1 MGNDKNKSK
10 SRISGWFTVII
21 IIVTILILGMMVGQK
36 SKKVEAAK
44 KNAISDN
51 EAAINVV
58 TLELK
63 PETVKDKITLPGV
76 VRPWIQV
83 IVSAEVAGR
92 AIEKT
97 IGEGTKVS
105 KGDVIARIDSAKY
118 LNAYN
123 AAKASYESAVAS
135 KKRLTNLY
143 SSKLSNKSDLD
154 TITAQAANYEASM
167 KIAALDLEKCSV
179 QAPVSGLI
187 NRLLFEEG
195 QFIDTGVPV
204 AEIIQIDKVKV
215 TVGIP
220 ESDMNKV
227 RSLTDFQ
234 VAFKGLDEKIFQ
246 AKKHF
251 LSKTTSSLARLYDL
265 DVVIENPE
273 HEILPGMFGR
283 VELVKQKTDNTLSVP
298 LFSIIATSGEKVVY
312 IAQKNKHYDLL
323 AAAFNAWGIDQTPP
337 KDRAQKKIVKTGLQE
352 GWMVQITEGLAAGD
366 EVIISGQRNM
376 SEQQKIKIIKKVSEQ
391 EELAQ

>member
-1 MGNDKNKSK
+1 MSNDKIKSK
-10 SRISGWFTVII
+10 GGISGWLTVIVMI
-21 IIVTILILGMMVGQK
+21 MTILILGMMVGQK

-44 KNAISDN
+44 KNAISDS
-51 EAAINVV
+51 EASINVV

-63 PETVKDKITLPGV
+63 PKTVKDKINLPGV
-76 VRPWIQV
+76 VKPWTQV

-97 IGEGTKVS
+97 INEGRKVS

-118 LNAYN
+118 LNAFN
-123 AAKASYESAVAS
+123 AAKASYESAIAS

-154 TITAQAANYEASM
+154 SITAQTANYEAAM
-167 KIAALDLEKCSV
+167 KIAALDLAKCSV
-179 QAPVSGLI
+179 KAPVSGII
-187 NRLLFEEG
+187 NRVLFEEG

-215 TVGIP
+215 NVGIP

-227 RSLTDFQ
+227 RSLTNFS
-234 VAFKGLDEKIFQ
+234 VEFKGLNGEIFQ

-265 DVVIENPE
+265 DVVIENPG

-283 VELVKQKTDNTLSVP
+283 IEIVKQKAENTLSVP
-298 LFSIIATSGEKVVY
+298 LFSIISTSNQKLVY
-312 IAQKNKHYDLL
+312 IAQKNIHYDLL
-323 AAAFNAWGIDQTPP
+323 STAFNAWGIDQTPP
-337 KDRAQKKIVKTGLQE
+337 KDRAQKRIVKTGLQE
-352 GWMVQITEGLAAGD
+352 GWMVEITEGLTTGD

-376 SEQQKIKIIKKVSEQ
+376 SEQQKIKVIKKVSEQ

>member
-63 PETVKDKITLPGV
+63 PETVKDKINLPGV